1 MPNCTDLEDKLTH
14 EAFLAAII
22 DKARHPYREQWCW
35 LCLNEQVR
43 QERLA
48 EALHAFEEWKAMEL
62 RKEHMRT
69 LGISHREDKENAQR
83 KNKAI

>member
-1 MPNCTDLEDKLTH
+1 MPNHTEEDKLTH

-22 DKARHPYREQWCW
+22 NKMRHPYREQWGW

-48 EALHAFEEWKAMEL
+48 EASLAFEEWKAMEL
-62 RKEHMRT
+62 KKEHVRT
-69 LGISHREDKENAQR
+69 LGINYQEERRCIEEE
-83 KNKAI
+83 